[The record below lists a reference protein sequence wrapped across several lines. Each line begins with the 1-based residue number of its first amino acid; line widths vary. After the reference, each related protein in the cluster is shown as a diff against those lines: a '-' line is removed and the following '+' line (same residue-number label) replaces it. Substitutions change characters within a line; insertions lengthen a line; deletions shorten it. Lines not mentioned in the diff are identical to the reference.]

1 MRKGLVLHP
10 ILFAIYPILFL
21 YSKNTEELNLSF
33 LLSSVLISLC
43 LMFFLWI
50 VGCMA
55 LRDYRKASVVVSS
68 ALILFFSYGHLYS
81 VIADWKV
88 FSFEIGRHRY
98 LIILW
103 AGIFL
108 SICLSLLRSRK
119 DFKVLTDFLN
129 VMSITLVF
137 MVLIEISGKSFIFLR
152 SGKQV
157 SNCVLESKN
166 NTKDEDRSSVA
177 FKKPDIYYIILD
189 GYARNSTLRDVYG
202 YDNTGFTNML
212 TNKGFFVAYKSHS
225 NYTATNLSLSSSLNM
240 EYLNYLEDREY
251 AVPKDYS
258 KILLVMVQNNKV
270 QAFLKSKGYIL
281 ISLASGYGITNKDRF
296 ADIYY
301 SCEGWNNKLKRSL
314 IKTSALV
321 LFEGFFIGEDSRRIL
336 LFNFKKLEEIPRNKN
351 AKFVF
356 CHLVCPHPPFI
367 FDNKGKPTCYTILGD
382 ISSWRDKKEYLN
394 QLIYL
399 NKRLEIIIDKI
410 LSQSEIPPIIVLQA
424 DHGSASLFSGRRW
437 EHPTVSMI
445 KERMDIFNAYYL
457 PGRGKD
463 LLYDSITPVNTFR
476 LIFSYYFDADYK
488 LLDDISYYST
498 YDAPFKLTDVKKL
511 LKKE

>member
-10 ILFAIYPILFL
+10 ILFAIYPTLFL
-21 YSKNTEELNLSF
+21 YSKNMEELDLSF

-43 LMFFLWI
+43 LTFFLWA
-50 VGCMA
+50 VGYMA
-55 LRDYRKASVVVSS
+55 LRDYRKASVIVSS

-81 VIADWKV
+81 AIEGWEV
-88 FSFEIGRHRY
+88 FSFKIGRHRY

-129 VMSITLVF
+129 VMGITLVV
-137 MVLIEISGKSFIFLR
+137 MVLIEISGGSFSFLR

-166 NTKDEDRSSVA
+166 NAKDENQSSVA

-189 GYARNSTLRDVYG
+189 GYAQNSTLRDVYG
-202 YDNTGFTNML
+202 YDNTRFTNML
-212 TNKGFFVAYKSHS
+212 TNKGFFVASQSRS
-225 NYTATNLSLSSSLNM
+225 NYAITHLSLASSLNM
-240 EYLNYLEDREY
+240 EYLNYLGDRKY
-251 AVPKDYS
+251 ACPKDYL
-258 KILLVMVQNNKV
+258 KIFLEMVQNNKV

-281 ISLASGYGITNKDRF
+281 IFFASGYGITNENRF
-296 ADIYY
+296 ANIYY
-301 SCEGWNNKLKRSL
+301 VCEGWNNRFKRSL
-314 IKTSALV
+314 VKTSALV
-321 LFEGFFIGEDSRRIL
+321 LFEGFFVGEDSRRLL

-356 CHLVCPHPPFI
+356 CHLVFPHPPFI
-367 FDNKGKPTCYTILGD
+367 FDNEGRPIYYTMLSEIG
-382 ISSWRDKKEYLN
+382 SWSKRKAYID
-394 QLIYL
+394 QIIYL
-399 NKRLEIIIDKI
+399 NKRLEVIIDKI
-410 LSQSEIPPIIVLQA
+410 LSRSEIPPIIVLQA
-424 DHGSASLFSGRRW
+424 DHGPASLFVGRKW
-437 EHPTVSMI
+437 ENPTVEMV

-457 PGRGKD
+457 PGRSKD
-463 LLYDSITPVNTFR
+463 FLYDSITPVNTFR

-488 LLDDISYYST
+488 LLDDMSYYST
-498 YDAPFKLTDVKKL
+498 YNDPFKLTDVKRL
-511 LKKE
+511 LKEE